1 MTRLLS
7 KIDPRMVYLLLTL
20 GALAAAAGAPISPM
34 GFSMP

>member
-7 KIDPRMVYLLLTL
+7 KIDPRMIYLLLTL
-20 GALAAAAGAPISPM
+20 GALAAAAGAPVSAM